1 MFNPDSNHNLLNNIN
16 NISGE
21 IGNIYNNLNRIN
33 NQINQLY
40 SIARN
45 QNQQNSTSIFNY
57 DYPINNIN
65 YQHRNRPNLFQSPLP
80 RQSQPT
86 TQPIPTIPP
95 PLFNYNTT
103 NIIPRNISN
112 TRRNINRTNRTNTSN
127 TNTNNRTSGYSSART
142 VPTNTSRQ
150 RDSPLST
157 TGNQNTTMRIPIFE
171 TSFTT
176 LLPNNGNR
184 GNPEN
189 QRLNQNNTNNTDN
202 MDIDDVEITLTTEN
216 ETVGD
221 EEDDNPDDYY
231 TETFNLNMNDR
242 NDSLRN
248 ILSNII
254 AYRLATQ
261 TLARERTD
269 NSRLSN
275 LRDINNNTELEIF
288 TSNESD
294 EEETCVVCREA
305 IENNSIVRKIKK
317 CGHYFHYKCLDKWL
331 ENHLTCPHCRQNI
344 VEESEAEESTTNN
357 SINDRTDRTDRNRV
371 NQATMI

>member
-21 IGNIYNNLNRIN
+21 IGHIYYNLNRIN

-40 SIARN
+40 SIVRN

-65 YQHRNRPNLFQSPLP
+65 YQHRNRPNLFYSPLS
-80 RQSQPT
+80 RQSQST
-86 TQPIPTIPP
+86 TQPIFPTPP
-95 PLFNYNTT
+95 PLFNNST
-103 NIIPRNISN
+103 NINPRNSRN
-112 TRRNINRTNRTNTSN
+112 PRRNINRTNTNNTNTN
-127 TNTNNRTSGYSSART
+127 TNTNNRTSGYNSART

-150 RDSPLST
+150 RESPLST

-189 QRLNQNNTNNTDN
+189 QRLNQNNTDN

-216 ETVGD
+216 DTVGD

-288 TSNESD
+288 TSNEGD

-344 VEESEAEESTTNN
+344 VEESEAEESTTLNN
-357 SINDRTDRTDRNRV
+357 TTNTNRV

>member
-1 MFNPDSNHNLLNNIN
+1 MFNLDSNHNLLNNIN
-16 NISGE
+16 NISLD

-45 QNQQNSTSIFNY
+45 QNQRNSTSIFNY

-65 YQHRNRPNLFQSPLP
+65 YQHRNRPNLFYSPLS
-80 RQSQPT
+80 RQSHST
-86 TQPIPTIPP
+86 TQPTSP
-95 PLFNYNTT
+95 PLFNV
-103 NIIPRNISN
+103 PRNSRN
-112 TRRNINRTNRTNTSN
+112 TRRNINRTNNNNS
-127 TNTNNRTSGYSSART
+127 NNRTSGYNSART
-142 VPTNTSRQ
+142 VPLNTENQRESPLTNTI
-150 RDSPLST
+150 
-157 TGNQNTTMRIPIFE
+157 GNQNTTMRIPLFE

-184 GNPEN
+184 DNPEN
-189 QRLNQNNTNNTDN
+189 QRLDQNNTNNTDN

-216 ETVGD
+216 ETGGND
-221 EEDDNPDDYY
+221 EDDNPDDYY

-288 TSNESD
+288 TCNEDD

-344 VEESEAEESTTNN
+344 VEESEAEESTTLNN
-357 SINDRTDRTDRNRV
+357 LLRIGNLE
-371 NQATMI
+371 